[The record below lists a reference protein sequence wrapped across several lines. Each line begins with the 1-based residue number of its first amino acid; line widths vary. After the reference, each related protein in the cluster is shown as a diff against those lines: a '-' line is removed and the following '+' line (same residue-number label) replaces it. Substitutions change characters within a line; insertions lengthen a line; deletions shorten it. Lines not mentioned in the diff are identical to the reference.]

1 MSQIS
6 IRSALE
12 TQLNT
17 LTPKIATQFENVAFT
32 PVTGIPYQSAYLMM
46 NTPEDTT
53 VADSIMYREKGI
65 FQITLRYPLGK
76 GTIAIMTQAEK
87 IREAFKIGTLLS
99 KDGRR
104 IVCDKTPDIRVLPNE
119 VDRFVVVVRVFFT
132 ADIFNLID

>member
-12 TQLNT
+12 TQLAT
-17 LTPKIATQFENVAFT
+17 LTPKVSTQFENVAFT

-46 NTPEDTT
+46 NTPDDP
-53 VADSIMYREKGI
+53 VIFSPGMYRERGI
-65 FQITLRYPLGK
+65 FQVTLRYPLGN
-76 GTIAIMTQAEK
+76 GTIAVMTQAEK
-87 IREAFKIGTLLS
+87 IRAVFKRGTVLM
-99 KDGRR
+99 KDNRR

-132 ADIFNLID
+132 ADIFA